1 MCQGGRLKMSA
12 KDKLHEA
19 VRNALI
25 KDGWNITDDPL
36 YLKIS
41 EKIDFYIDLGAEKLI
56 SAEKEGEKIAVEI
69 KSFIGKSN
77 IFEFHAAL
85 GQFLNYKL
93 ALQKTDAERILFL
106 AIPQK
111 VYNEFF
117 TIEFVEESV
126 ALYQVKILIYD
137 IENEVIA
144 EWKN

>member
-1 MCQGGRLKMSA
+1 MSA
-12 KDKLHEA
+12 KDKFHEA

-41 EKIDFYIDLGAEKLI
+41 DKIDFYIDLGAEKLI

-93 ALQKTDAERILFL
+93 ALQKTDAKRILFL

-117 TIEFVEESV
+117 TIAFVEESV

>member
-85 GQFLNYKL
+85 GQFLN
-93 ALQKTDAERILFL
+93 
-106 AIPQK
+106 
-111 VYNEFF
+111 
-117 TIEFVEESV
+117 
-126 ALYQVKILIYD
+126 
-137 IENEVIA
+137 
-144 EWKN
+144 

>member
-1 MCQGGRLKMSA
+1 MSA
-12 KDKLHEA
+12 KDKFHDA
-19 VRNALI
+19 VKNALI

-41 EKIDFYIDLGAEKLI
+41 EKIDIYIDLGAEKLI
-56 SAEKEGEKIAVEI
+56 SAEKDGERIAVEI
-69 KSFIGKSN
+69 KSFIGKST

-93 ALQKTDAERILFL
+93 ALQKNDPERVLFL
-106 AIPQK
+106 AVPQN

-126 ALYQVKILIYD
+126 AVYQVSILIYD

-144 EWKN
+144 EWKR

>member
-1 MCQGGRLKMSA
+1 MSA
-12 KDKLHEA
+12 KDKFHEA
-19 VRNALI
+19 VKNALI
-25 KDGWNITDDPL
+25 KDGWTITDDPL

-41 EKIDFYIDLGAEKLI
+41 ERIDIYIDLGAEKLL

-69 KSFIGKSN
+69 KSFIGKST

-93 ALQKTDAERILFL
+93 ALRKNEAERILFL
-106 AIPQK
+106 AVPLR

-117 TIEFVEESV
+117 TIDFIKESIN
-126 ALYQVKILIYD
+126 LYEVKILIYD

-144 EWKN
+144 EWKK

>member
-1 MCQGGRLKMSA
+1 MSA
-12 KDKLHEA
+12 KDKFHDA
-19 VRNALI
+19 VKNALV

-41 EKIDFYIDLGAEKLI
+41 EKIDIYIDLGAEKLI

-69 KSFIGKSN
+69 KSFIGKST

-93 ALQKTDAERILFL
+93 ALKKNEAERVLFL
-106 AIPQK
+106 AVPQR

-117 TIEFVEESV
+117 TIDFIKESV
-126 ALYQVKILIYD
+126 SLYEVKILIYD
-137 IENEVIA
+137 IEKEVIA

>member
-1 MCQGGRLKMSA
+1 MSA
-12 KDKLHEA
+12 KDKFHDA
-19 VRNALI
+19 VKNALI
-25 KDGWNITDDPL
+25 KDGWKITDDPL

-41 EKIDFYIDLGAEKLI
+41 EKIDIYIDLGAEKLL

-69 KSFIGKSN
+69 KSFIGKST

-93 ALQKTDAERILFL
+93 ALKKNEPERILFL
-106 AIPQK
+106 AVPQR

-117 TIEFVEESV
+117 TIDFIEESV
-126 ALYQVKILIYD
+126 SLYEVKILIYD